1 MEPQPD
7 RRRNVY
13 VFGATSFLNDTA
25 SEMAYWILPAFLSSI
40 GAGPAQLGIIEGVA
54 ESVAAMAKLWS
65 GLLTDRV
72 QRRKPLV
79 VFGYALA
86 NVLKPVLAVA
96 TSWWHVLL
104 IRFGDRTS
112 KGIRGAP
119 RDVMLSESVP
129 KENVGAAFGLLQSMD
144 SAGAIAG
151 PLIALVIVAHYGV
164 RGVFW
169 AAAIPGLFSI
179 AIVAFGARETG
190 DRASRA
196 AHQDAPML
204 PLPSHFYFMLA
215 AVTLFSLGNS
225 SDMFL
230 VLRAQEVGIGA
241 RYAPL
246 LGLVFNVTYTA
257 ASWPAGYISD
267 RASRHILA
275 ASGYLVFA
283 VVYALFAAAPSHGSL
298 WAMMSFYG
306 FYYALTSPVLRALVV
321 DQVPHAARG
330 RAFGYFYF
338 STSIAALIASIATGE
353 LWKHYGAELPLNISA
368 ALALVAAILL
378 LAGARTS
385 KE

>member
-1 MEPQPD
+1 
-7 RRRNVY
+7 
-13 VFGATSFLNDTA
+13 
-25 SEMAYWILPAFLSSI
+25 
-40 GAGPAQLGIIEGVA
+40 
-54 ESVAAMAKLWS
+54 
-65 GLLTDRV
+65 
-72 QRRKPLV
+72 
-79 VFGYALA
+79 
-86 NVLKPVLAVA
+86 
-96 TSWWHVLL
+96 
-104 IRFGDRTS
+104 
-112 KGIRGAP
+112 
-119 RDVMLSESVP
+119 MLSESVP
-129 KENVGAAFGLLQSMD
+129 KERVGAAFGLLQTMD

-151 PLIALVIVAHYGV
+151 PLVALVIVAHYGV

-169 AAAIPGLFSI
+169 AAAIPGLLSI

-190 DRASRA
+190 TAHPHA
-196 AHQDAPML
+196 AHEKTPKL
-204 PLPSHFYFMLA
+204 PLPGHFYFMLA

-230 VLRAQEVGIGA
+230 VLRAQETGIAA

-283 VVYALFAAAPSHGSL
+283 VVYAVFAAAPSPGAL

-306 FYYALTSPVLRALVV
+306 LYYALTSPVLRALVV

-338 STSIAALIASIATGE
+338 TTSVATLIASIGTGE
-353 LWKHYGAELPLNISA
+353 LWKHFGAELPLAASA
-368 ALALVAAILL
+368 ALALLAAILL

-385 KE
+385 PQ